1 MSYTPSRLSAH
12 QLRVQASWIENH
24 PCATY
29 NKAIDHEVRKAS
41 RKIFEIAL
49 IMDMKAT
56 TMSYAQYVLT
66 IAIIV
71 SQTPNK
77 VCKEIVK
84 ESPVA
89 VFSRVAEARTNK
101 S

>member
-1 MSYTPSRLSAH
+1 MNCTPSRLSAH
-12 QLRVQASWIENH
+12 QLRLCGSWIENH
-24 PCATY
+24 PCAVY
-29 NKAIDHEVRKAS
+29 NKAIFHEVLKAS

-49 IMDMKAT
+49 IMDMKGT

-71 SQTPNK
+71 SQTPNQ

-89 VFSRVAEARTNK
+89 IFSKVAKARTNK